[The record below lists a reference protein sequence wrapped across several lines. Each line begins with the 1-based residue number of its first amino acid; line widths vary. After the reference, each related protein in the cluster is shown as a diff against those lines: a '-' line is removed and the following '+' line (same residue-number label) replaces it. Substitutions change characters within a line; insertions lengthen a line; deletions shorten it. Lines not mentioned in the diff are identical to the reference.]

1 MKSFTTYILAA
12 AAMAVAAGSASA
24 QNTLKAEIPFA
35 FQTGKT
41 IMQPG
46 EYQVRL
52 ANHHTIRLYNVDARK
67 AVFAMAVTE
76 SDRDKAWKDGTPRMA
91 FECSDGTCALLAL
104 YTGEGVSAL
113 RFRGL
118 ESKAGDA
125 HVAMVPLRILRK

>member
-24 QNTLKAEIPFA
+24 QNMLKAEIPFA

-46 EYQVRL
+46 EYQVSL
-52 ANHHTIRLYNVDARK
+52 AQHNIIRLYNVDARK
-67 AVFAMAVTE
+67 AVFASARAE
-76 SDRDKAWKDGTPRMA
+76 SDRDKAWADGKPRMA
-91 FECSDGTCALLAL
+91 FECSAGTCALLAL
-104 YTGEGVSAL
+104 YTGQSDSAL

-118 ESKAGDA
+118 ESKGGDA